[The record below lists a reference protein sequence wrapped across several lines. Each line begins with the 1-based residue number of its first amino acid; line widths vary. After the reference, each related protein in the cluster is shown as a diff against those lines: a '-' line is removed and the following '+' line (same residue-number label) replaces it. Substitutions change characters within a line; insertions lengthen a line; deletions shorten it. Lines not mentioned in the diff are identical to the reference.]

1 MLTELRF
8 PLRATLLLILGNT
21 RWKDFDDVGHRFTG
35 ELGLGGWVGLGG
47 FGFGLVCVGGACE
60 EGGYGDE
67 ACCDDSQV
75 VSFRLSDIYRTPK
88 EGKVCGMFKPKISGR
103 TIRL

>member
-8 PLRATLLLILGNT
+8 PLRATFLLILGNT
-21 RWKDFDDVGHRFTG
+21 RWKDFDDVGHRFTR

-60 EGGYGDE
+60 EGG
-67 ACCDDSQV
+67 
-75 VSFRLSDIYRTPK
+75 
-88 EGKVCGMFKPKISGR
+88 
-103 TIRL
+103 